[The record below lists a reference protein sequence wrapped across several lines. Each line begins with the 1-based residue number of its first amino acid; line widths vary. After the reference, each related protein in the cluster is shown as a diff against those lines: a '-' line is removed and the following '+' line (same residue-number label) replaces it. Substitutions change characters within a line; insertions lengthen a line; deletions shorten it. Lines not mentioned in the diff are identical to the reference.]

1 MHSPTPSSAQRSTS
15 TAPSALDTSN
25 VYEAALHVE
34 LEERGIGFERQKAVP
49 VLYKDRVIATHRLDF
64 LVGAQLI
71 VELKAV
77 EVVVPVHFAQMISY
91 LTATHLTLGLLIN
104 FQVPLLKQGIHR
116 VVRS

>member
-1 MHSPTPSSAQRSTS
+1 M
-15 TAPSALDTSN
+15 
-25 VYEAALHVE
+25 HVE